1 MDRVVLV
8 ELGDILDLA
17 HHDHHGGCAA
27 KQAILGA
34 KVIFPRGHK
43 RVYALLEELA
53 VDFDIRHCD
62 W

>member
-1 MDRVVLV
+1 MNRVVLV
-8 ELGDILDLA
+8 KLGDILDLA
-17 HHDHHGGCAA
+17 HHDHHRRGAA

-34 KVIFPRGHK
+34 EVILPRGHK

-53 VDFDIRHCD
+53 IDFDIRHCD